1 MLIHLKKKKAILLS
15 LACMYIFLSFSYYRI
30 QADIPTPYTL
40 QYDTA
45 YLPEPKIPLDNP
57 LTVEGIALG
66 RLLFYDSLLSV
77 NKTQSCASC
86 HKQEHFFTDTGKS
99 VSNGALKIP
108 GDFNTMPL
116 ANLAWQ
122 AEFFWD
128 GRAKSLEEQV
138 LEPIQKHNEMAKD
151 LAVLVRE
158 LNTHKYYPVHF
169 KKAFPDDKK
178 PISANNIS
186 KALAQ
191 FIRTIYVSPKPF
203 ENGGFGNQ
211 EGDKLPDSVRTTKKF
226 TAFAAL
232 AAMCSDCHSSEFY
245 GGKNGQLASNGI
257 NYYDKDSTNNNQ
269 KFKAPSLINLAYTAP
284 YMHDGRFKTLYEVID
299 HYDQHITELDTYNP
313 DIVQNKIK
321 NKFSKA
327 EKTEMVNFLLS
338 LKDTTILTN
347 KKYSNPFASQ
357 NFKWQDYPYFK

>member
-1 MLIHLKKKKAILLS
+1 MKKINNNFYKAVTLSLCVFILLS
-15 LACMYIFLSFSYYRI
+15 FTYKNI
-30 QADIPTPYTL
+30 ADEPSPYNII
-40 QYDTA
+40 YDTT
-45 YLPEPKIPLDNP
+45 YLPKPNIPEDNP
-57 LTVEGIALG
+57 LTIEGVALG

-77 NKTQSCASC
+77 NKSQSCASC
-86 HKQEHFFTDTGKS
+86 HKQKFFFTDAGKS

-122 AEFFWD
+122 TEFFWD
-128 GRAKSLEEQV
+128 GRVKSLEEQV

-151 LAVLVRE
+151 LRL
-158 LNTHKYYPVHF
+158 LTYQLSKHKYYSGYF
-169 KKAFPDDKK
+169 KKAFPKDKN
-178 PISANNIS
+178 PVNSNNIS

-191 FIRTIYVSPKPF
+191 FVRTIYVSPKPF
-203 ENGGFGNQ
+203 KNGGFGDF
-211 EGDKLPDSVRTTKKF
+211 EGDKMPDSVMKTIQYK
-226 TAFAAL
+226 AFVNL
-232 AAMCSDCHSSEFY
+232 SDMCSDCHSSEFY
-245 GGKNGQLASNGI
+245 GGKNDELATNGTTYFD
-257 NYYDKDSTNNNQ
+257 NDPTNDKL

-327 EKTEMVNFLLS
+327 DKTEMVNFLLS
-338 LKDTTILTN
+338 LKDTTILTDTRF
-347 KKYSNPFASQ
+347 SNPFTSKKFNWA
-357 NFKWQDYPYFK
+357 DYPYFK